1 MYLGRASFH
10 TDFIMY
16 DVDDHCY
23 GKKLVRHCPM
33 TSLFQALR
41 WYMIVMHRDL
51 ENRCKKWTG
60 TGERLRHLTLF
71 VRHPYFLRAWHR
83 IPITD

>member
-1 MYLGRASFH
+1 MSGMEWGENWSKLCSLQLGGRVSL
-10 TDFIMY
+10 TDVIMY

-41 WYMIVMHRDL
+41 WYM
-51 ENRCKKWTG
+51 
-60 TGERLRHLTLF
+60 
-71 VRHPYFLRAWHR
+71 
-83 IPITD
+83 

>member
-1 MYLGRASFH
+1 MSFH
-10 TDFIMY
+10 TDVIMY

-23 GKKLVRHCPM
+23 GKKLVRRCPM

-51 ENRCKKWTG
+51 ENRFKKRTG
-60 TGERLRHLTLF
+60 TGDRETQALDLVCAASLLYESLAQDTH
-71 VRHPYFLRAWHR
+71 H
-83 IPITD
+83 

>member
-1 MYLGRASFH
+1 MQLERARFH
-10 TDFIMY
+10 TDVIMY

-41 WYMIVMHRDL
+41 WYM
-51 ENRCKKWTG
+51 
-60 TGERLRHLTLF
+60 
-71 VRHPYFLRAWHR
+71 
-83 IPITD
+83 